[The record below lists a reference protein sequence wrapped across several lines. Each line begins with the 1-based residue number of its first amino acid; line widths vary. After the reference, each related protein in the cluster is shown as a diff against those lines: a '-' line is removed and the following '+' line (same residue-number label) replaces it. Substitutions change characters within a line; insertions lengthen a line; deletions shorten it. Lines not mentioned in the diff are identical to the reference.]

1 MVSKSMVNSVMRSVY
16 AGKQEEATPP
26 AQSAKP
32 MEQQRGPTPITQVYY
47 QYRMDPSSPIS
58 FKQLTQAL
66 QQDSNSRVDLVN
78 KLKNGFNG
86 DNTFTG
92 DYFQWLQVM
101 VVTNQLANNRTAV
114 YIANVSPTG
123 VKSQAKVYPEDMGG
137 NEQAALIESVSKV
150 FGPDGKGALNLLPD
164 GFYTQRSFT
173 QQDIQALQ
181 TAVNAG
187 QRPQIQ
193 GAQDIK
199 SIQGLMD
206 NYRVWDGRGLKKVD
220 FSQPTDDGVQG
231 GYYAGGQD
239 AFNALM
245 TAVKLTPDGN
255 PIGAPLPQATPTVP
269 PKKTEEDKVEEKA
282 KNIFKPVGG
291 PVSPE
296 KGNVMDHPEDRMKAQ
311 DRMQKMAQRV
321 VASVLRQDVDKEA
334 APVKMAPGTVPIP
347 AMINPVNPSVA
358 MQQNQKAKQDL
369 DKIIKLQRDMA
380 QQAKGRTQ
388 TQGATQGVGGI

>member
-1 MVSKSMVNSVMRSVY
+1 MSVDKAMVNRVLRSVY
-16 AGKQEEATPP
+16 AGKQEQPNPP
-26 AQSAKP
+26 QSTQP
-32 MEQQRGPTPITQVYY
+32 MEQQRGPAPITQVYY

-66 QQDSNSRVDLVN
+66 QQDSKSRVDLVN

-114 YIANVSPTG
+114 YVANVSPTG
-123 VKSQAKVYPEDMGG
+123 VKSQAKVYPENMGG
-137 NEQAALIESVSKV
+137 NEQATLIESVSKV
-150 FGPDGKGALNLLPD
+150 FGPDGKGSLNLLPD
-164 GFYTQRSFT
+164 GFYTQRPFT

-181 TAVNAG
+181 VAVAAG
-187 QRPQIQ
+187 QRPQIP
-193 GAQDIK
+193 GVQDVK

-206 NYRVWDGRGLKKVD
+206 NYRIWDGRGLKKVD
-220 FSQPTDDGVQG
+220 FSQPNDDGVQG

-245 TAVKLTPDGN
+245 TAVKLTPEGT
-255 PIGAPLPQATPTVP
+255 PVGAPPPQLETVVP
-269 PKKTEEDKVEEKA
+269 PKKTEEEKVTEKA

-296 KGNVMDHPEDRMKAQ
+296 KGSIMDHPEERMDK
-311 DRMQKMAQRV
+311 MQKMARNV
-321 VASVLRQDVDKEA
+321 VAAVLKQDLDKEA
-334 APVKMAPGTVPIP
+334 APVRMAPGTVPIP
-347 AMINPVNPSVA
+347 AMINPVNPSAA
-358 MQQNQKAKQDL
+358 MQQNQKAKQSL
-369 DKIIKLQRDMA
+369 DKVMKLQRDMA

-388 TQGATQGVGGI
+388 TQGAGGSSGY